1 MTTPLA
7 KTTPYFR
14 AKSRHS
20 RRLDVDVLDLNLS
33 NMYCSDNGTNFVG
46 ASGILK
52 DEFSN
57 IRSDKEQ
64 SKIYN
69 QLRQKGVTWHFNPL
83 LASHAGGV
91 WERIIRSIK
100 RILTA
105 LTTEQTLDD
114 ETLSTLLEE
123 VERILND
130 RPLLR
135 GEGQVDDLDPLMPS
149 KLLLLRSNSC
159 LPLGVFVGAGRF
171 GRRWRPTSIPGPS
184 R

>member
-1 MTTPLA
+1 
-7 KTTPYFR
+7 
-14 AKSRHS
+14 
-20 RRLDVDVLDLNLS
+20 
-33 NMYCSDNGTNFVG
+33 MYSDNETNFVG
-46 ASGILK
+46 SSEILK

-69 QLRQKGVTWHFNPL
+69 QLRQKGVTWHFNPP
-83 LASHAGGV
+83 LARGGV

-114 ETLSTLLEE
+114 DTLSTLLAE

-130 RPLLR
+130 RPLVR
-135 GEGQVDDLDPLMPS
+135 GEGQVDDLDPLTPS

-171 GRRWRPTSIPGPS
+171 GRRWR
-184 R
+184 